1 MEVVVKDT
9 KLIYENG
16 NYTVVKN
23 NYMWK
28 SDDSFEAGIVLNN
41 ERVVLFSNAKTIQV
55 ELYESGVGKGI
66 LTRYRDIKG
75 VNFAFDT
82 LVWIE
87 ESTQNIL
94 FEWIVVNDN
103 GFDIKE
109 VMWPNPFV
117 FNKDNG
123 YSLIPYMQGVL
134 LPNKWNYQW
143 DKIAFDGQ
151 FCSSAAYMPFLS
163 QIENGHGYIMINET
177 PWDARYV
184 VDHKSDV
191 CGTKLSI
198 RWLSSLSKM
207 NYKRVLRYSFY
218 DDCDYNDIC
227 KVYKQYVQETGLFT
241 TLKEKNIR
249 NSYVDK
255 LIGRMFVHTKVK
267 THISKKSDFYIQD
280 NSESNDSL
288 MTFQDKIKQ
297 IQLLKQAGAHK
308 LYVHLDGWGEF
319 GYDNAHP
326 DILPACTQ
334 AGGWKG
340 FKELSDM
347 LETNDDMFGLH
358 DQYRD
363 YYHDAK
369 SYDKRFAVQSADGSY
384 YEHARWAGGPQ
395 NYLCASLAKSYVKRN
410 VEEVLAKGI
419 HLEGYYLDVF
429 TCNEL
434 DECAN
439 PAHRM
444 TRKECMNARNECFDY
459 LTSKNILPS
468 SEECCDWAM
477 KSLVFA
483 HYGPYEFMLK
493 EENADRMGVP
503 VPLFN
508 LVYHDCMI
516 LPWPIDKN
524 KEDYMLYALLNGGAP
539 YLIRE
544 GAYPNTDGC
553 FKEDDLSLSEKIQ
566 RSHIVSTL
574 HQKIAY
580 EEMVKHEF
588 LDSSYQIQKTTFADG
603 TTVTIDLNTNKYTIK

>member
-1 MEVVVKDT
+1 
-9 KLIYENG
+9 
-16 NYTVVKN
+16 
-23 NYMWK
+23 
-28 SDDSFEAGIVLNN
+28 
-41 ERVVLFSNAKTIQV
+41 
-55 ELYESGVGKGI
+55 
-66 LTRYRDIKG
+66 
-75 VNFAFDT
+75 
-82 LVWIE
+82 
-87 ESTQNIL
+87 
-94 FEWIVVNDN
+94 
-103 GFDIKE
+103 
-109 VMWPNPFV
+109 
-117 FNKDNG
+117 
-123 YSLIPYMQGVL
+123 
-134 LPNKWNYQW
+134 
-143 DKIAFDGQ
+143 
-151 FCSSAAYMPFLS
+151 
-163 QIENGHGYIMINET
+163 
-177 PWDARYV
+177 
-184 VDHKSDV
+184 
-191 CGTKLSI
+191 
-198 RWLSSLSKM
+198 
-207 NYKRVLRYSFY
+207 
-218 DDCDYNDIC
+218 
-227 KVYKQYVQETGLFT
+227 
-241 TLKEKNIR
+241 
-249 NSYVDK
+249 
-255 LIGRMFVHTKVK
+255 
-267 THISKKSDFYIQD
+267 
-280 NSESNDSL
+280 

-297 IQLLKQAGAHK
+297 IQLLKQAGAHD

-334 AGGWKG
+334 AGGWEG

-347 LETNDDMFGLH
+347 LETNDDMFALH

-384 YEHARWAGGPQ
+384 YEHARWAGGAQ

-410 VEEVLAKGI
+410 IEEVLAKGI
-419 HLEGYYLDVF
+419 HLEAYYLDVF

-434 DECAN
+434 DECVN

-524 KEDYMLYALLNGGAP
+524 KEDYMLYALLNGGAS

-553 FKEDDLSLSEKIQ
+553 FKEDNLSLSEKIQ

-574 HQKIAY
+574 HKKIAY
-580 EEMVKHEF
+580 EEMIKHEF
-588 LDSSYQIQKTTFADG
+588 IDESYQIQKTTFADG